1 MLRRHPELTDS
12 HGPPG
17 GMDFGAQYVPGA
29 RGGRLNLL
37 LTAAP
42 WAHDSWADRLPHL
55 LDPMG
60 VRSVVAC
67 SAREAEYCI
76 RRWPIHI
83 AVVDLGVPLDAPP
96 ASNAANPSASTPAAS
111 LEEAGPRVLEL
122 LRRLNDPPPTVV
134 IKGPRCNRDNTRHM
148 TAALRCDAFAVVDRT
163 AANLE
168 TMLQVLHRCLTKF
181 YSNRWPGAVS

>member
-1 MLRRHPELTDS
+1 MVTLRRHPELPD
-12 HGPPG
+12 PPG
-17 GMDFGAQYVPGA
+17 GTAPGAQPGA
-29 RGGRLNLL
+29 GTGGRLNLL

-60 VRSVVAC
+60 IRSVTAC
-67 SAREAEYCI
+67 SAREAEYAI

-83 AVVDLGVPLDAPP
+83 AVVDLGVPLDSAPDASNPHSSPQP
-96 ASNAANPSASTPAAS
+96 ASS

-122 LRRLNDPPPTVV
+122 LRRLTDPPPTVV
-134 IKGPRCNRDNTRHM
+134 IKGPRCSRDNTRHM

-168 TMLQVLHRCLTKF
+168 TMLQVLHRCLARF
-181 YSNRWPGAVS
+181 YSNRWPGTVS